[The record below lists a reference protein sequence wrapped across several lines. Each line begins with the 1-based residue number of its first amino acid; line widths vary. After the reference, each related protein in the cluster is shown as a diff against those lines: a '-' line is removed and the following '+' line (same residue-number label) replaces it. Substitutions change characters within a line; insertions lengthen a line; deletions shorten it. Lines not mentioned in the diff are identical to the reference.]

1 MTIWGLICAMTNRGF
16 ILEVGRH
23 YKSYTGV
30 WARFIPTELIEN
42 APECDGCGQAVTF
55 DRWDEAGHGATQR
68 RAIIMAAKIALGR
81 EVTVPPQAAFEIPNE
96 SREETIA
103 TDPQ

>member
-1 MTIWGLICAMTNRGF
+1 MMTNRGF

-23 YKSYTGV
+23 YKGYTGF
-30 WARFIPTELIEN
+30 WARFIPTELVCD
-42 APECDGCGQAVTF
+42 APECDKCGRTIISDQ
-55 DRWDEAGHGATQR
+55 WNEAGHGATQR

-81 EVTVPPQAAFEIPNE
+81 EVMVPPQAAFEISNE
-96 SREETIA
+96 SREETTT